1 MPGWE
6 LLLLLIV
13 EAMLTY
19 WNSGED
25 VYVSLFMQND
35 QIG

>member
-13 EAMLTY
+13 EAMSMY

-25 VYVSLFMQND
+25 VYVCLSMQKD